1 MPKVV
6 VLPSNVEA
14 ERVVLGSMLI
24 SEDAVEIAAA
34 SLEESDFSDADPRNK
49 LIYEAMKK
57 LRGNGKPIDPQ
68 TVYDMLVNLKYEKSA
83 GGNEYLFELINKYI
97 NPDNISRYVEMVR
110 EQSLLRSFLL
120 KMQEIQDQYSKGVAD
135 IGTFISDS
143 NDAIAKIASRRNVGD
158 MKSASEI
165 ALLVQDNLSRVQ
177 ANSSGVTGVQTGFK
191 KLDQMTH
198 GWQKGDMIIV
208 AARPSVGKTAFAMNL
223 AYNAALK
230 DQIPVAFFSLEMS
243 SEKIMERLIASRAL
257 VDNGSIQT
265 GILTNQEKAKI
276 STAVKEISGT
286 QLYFDDT
293 PNSRLGDVVAKAKR
307 LKKRLPNLGLIVIDY
322 LGRIRAFDKAD
333 QSSRQVEVGYISGEL
348 KTLARNLDIPIIVL
362 CQVNRAAEQNEGG
375 KPGLAS
381 LRESGDIE
389 QDADIVILLH
399 RQDYFEGQGTRKKR
413 GKDDP
418 QQVQQPVLTKEERQ
432 SQGNLSEININIAK
446 ARNGQTGEFTL
457 YFFKS
462 YSRFD
467 NPSQEYEDRKRAM
480 EARARQAVANG
491 TDFDPE

>member
-1 MPKVV
+1 MAKVV

-24 SEDAVEIAAA
+24 SDDAAEIAAA
-34 SLEESDFSDADPRNK
+34 SLNEDDFSDADPRNK
-49 LIYEAMKK
+49 LIFEAMKK
-57 LRGNGKPIDPQ
+57 LRVSGKPIDPQ

-97 NPDNISRYVEMVR
+97 NPDNVTQYIEMVR

-120 KMQEIQDQYSKGVAD
+120 KMQEIQGEYAKGVPD
-135 IGTFISDS
+135 IGRFITDS
-143 NDAIAKIASRRNVGD
+143 NDAIAQIASRRNVGD
-158 MKSASEI
+158 MRSAAEI
-165 ALLVQDNLSRVQ
+165 AQLVQDNLSRVV
-177 ANSSGVTGVQTGFK
+177 ANDRGVTGVQTGFT
-191 KLDQMTH
+191 KLDEMTH
-198 GWQKGDMIIV
+198 GWQNGDMIII

-243 SEKIMERLIASRAL
+243 SEKIMERLIASRSM
-257 VDNGSIQT
+257 VENGRIQT
-265 GILTNQEKAKI
+265 GMLSNQEKAKI

-286 QLYFDDT
+286 QLFFDDT

-307 LKKRLPNLGLIVIDY
+307 LKKRVPELGLIVIDY

-348 KTLARNLDIPIIVL
+348 KTLARNLNIPIIVL

-399 RQDYFEGQGTRKKR
+399 RQDYFEGQGTKKKR
-413 GKDDP
+413 GKDDQATP
-418 QQVQQPVLTKEERQ
+418 QQVFTKEERQ
-432 SQGNLSEININIAK
+432 QKGNLSEININIAK

-457 YFFKS
+457 YFFKA

-467 NPSQEYEDRKRAM
+467 NPSQEYEERKRTM
-480 EARARQAVANG
+480 EAQARQAIATG